1 MNKKCQ
7 MNLAAG
13 CILLAIIIILIAGA
27 PFFTVHDPLVSI
39 AHNRLA
45 GLSLDHPFGA
55 DRYGRDV
62 FSRTLY
68 GGRTTLV
75 SSFAALSM
83 ALAVGVMLGICT
95 GMFNQTFFDAAVMR
109 LVDVLMSFPFMVFAM
124 VIAALFGASLLNLLI
139 AVVTVWW
146 VPFARLA
153 RSIVLQIK
161 NETPVAAA
169 RVLGASNGRII
180 LFELLPKVISPVFIL
195 ATFELGTLILS
206 ISALSFLGLGA
217 QPPSPE
223 WGSMLSD
230 GRAHF
235 FQAPHILLG
244 PALFIILTVLALNLI
259 GEGMRDRLDPYEII
273 RM

>member
-1 MNKKCQ
+1 MNRKYP
-7 MNLAAG
+7 LSLVAG
-13 CILLAIIIILIAGA
+13 CTLLAVIIFLIAGA
-27 PFFTVHDPLVSI
+27 SLFAVHDPLT
-39 AHNRLA
+39 ANADNRLA
-45 GLSLDHPFGA
+45 GFSRNHLFGT

-68 GGRTTLV
+68 GGRTTLI
-75 SSFAALSM
+75 SSFAALIM
-83 ALAVGVMLGICT
+83 ALAVGVMLGMFT
-95 GMFNQTFFDAAVMR
+95 GMFNRTFLDTVVMR

-124 VIAALFGASLLNLLI
+124 VIAALFGSSLLNLLAAVI
-139 AVVTVWW
+139 AVWW

-153 RSIVLQIK
+153 RSIVLQTK
-161 NETPVAAA
+161 NETSVIAA
-169 RVLGASNGRII
+169 RALGASSYRIV
-180 LFELLPKVISPVFIL
+180 LFELFPKVISPVFIL

-259 GEGMRDRLDPYEII
+259 GEGLRDKMDPYEII
-273 RM
+273 RT